1 MRCLLFASPIFL
13 FHPLIHLLQ
22 GIIIP
27 DLPPPWAIF
36 QLWITGAPYLYCF
49 AVLSCFFER
58 IRIKNGMM
66 EYGMLGLDKIPLSR
80 IVEVA
85 GDEGD
90 ASNDFSESILI
101 KFDSKDSDRG
111 LVLPINDYEEHEL
124 RAFLSTLREQN
135 PACEYTYSDVI
146 PFESRGLIKFL
157 SSVNESDNLV
167 VRFTKSPMIDAS
179 LSMIKAHEK
188 TFWFVYI
195 AFWFLILV
203 AASCYCFAFNAEWA
217 QRPGLTPT
225 WGTSEA
231 TKEAARLL
239 AEAQKNPSSSRLDI
253 AYHNFSLA
261 CAIGVDFIS
270 TTGLST
276 LTAVWF
282 LGVAA
287 IAILIPIK
295 LASPKHLFID
305 AKSVGIGDMFLH
317 WEDIIS
323 VTLEKA
329 GVMSDPLEGRLILLK
344 QNGVR
349 LNIDLTKIPD
359 VQKRQRALRLI
370 ERYAT
375 NASFNSE
382 FMRTT
387 NTLVDIQFTDLWLES
402 QPNGQPV
409 EVQVEQRVLCEGK
422 YQLESALGYG
432 GQGVTY
438 LASTISGSTADNS
451 TTNDTTDDTTDDTK
465 ADRTKRTI
473 TAGSST
479 TTGSSN
485 GRTEDH
491 RRVVIK
497 ELVLPNYADVRI
509 MQDATSR
516 FERGAK
522 LLKELDHPRVVKLLD
537 HFLEN
542 GKAYLVMEHVQGV
555 TLRNHIEQ
563 NGALEFD
570 KAKELGMRLCD
581 ILDYLHSREVP
592 VIHCDFAPDNLIITP
607 EGDLKLIDF
616 DVARVVDNKAHTFIA
631 GRPSYTPPEQ
641 FRGQPTIQSDLFAL
655 GAIVH
660 YILQGKDPPPLC
672 AGASDDETVWQSN
685 SIEKLIQRCCQFE
698 ASARPASAKEIREE
712 LERSEMNTTADTS
725 ELSDKTST
733 TDTSEQCDTNTTADT
748 NENNDD
754 DNHSFRLSITK
765 EETVKELS

>member
-13 FHPLIHLLQ
+13 FHPLIHIIQ

-27 DLPPPWAIF
+27 DLPPPWAAF
-36 QLWITGAPYLYCF
+36 QLWITGAPYIYCF

-101 KFDSKDSDRG
+101 KFDSKNSDRG
-111 LVLPINDYEEHEL
+111 LVLPINDYDEHEL

-135 PACEYTYSDVI
+135 PACEYSYSDVI

-195 AFWFLILV
+195 AFWFLILI
-203 AASCYCFAFNAEWA
+203 AASCYCFVFNAEWA
-217 QRPGLTPT
+217 QRPGLMPT

-239 AEAQKNPSSSRLDI
+239 AEAQKNPSSSWLDI
-253 AYHNFSLA
+253 AYHNVSLA

-287 IAILIPIK
+287 VAILIPIK

-305 AKSVGIGDMFLH
+305 TKSVGIGDMFLH
-317 WEDIIS
+317 WEHIIS

-438 LASTISGSTADNS
+438 LASTIGGSTTVSNS
-451 TTNDTTDDTTDDTK
+451 N
-465 ADRTKRTI
+465 A
-473 TAGSST
+473 SNT
-479 TTGSSN
+479 TTGSTN
-485 GRTEDH
+485 GRTEEH
-491 RRVVIK
+491 RCVVIK

-537 HFLEN
+537 HFFEN

-607 EGDLKLIDF
+607 EGELKLIDF

-698 ASARPASAKEIREE
+698 ASARPGSAREIREE
-712 LERSEMNTTADTS
+712 LERSEINTTAD
-725 ELSDKTST
+725 ST
-733 TDTSEQCDTNTTADT
+733 ESS
-748 NENNDD
+748 DD
-754 DNHSFRLSITK
+754 DNHGFKVSLTK

>member
-1 MRCLLFASPIFL
+1 MADFVLRPKQQKMLMRCLLFASPIFL
-13 FHPLIHLLQ
+13 FHPLIHIIQ

-27 DLPPPWAIF
+27 DLPPPWAAF
-36 QLWITGAPYLYCF
+36 QLWITGAPYIYCF

-101 KFDSKDSDRG
+101 KFDSKNSDRG
-111 LVLPINDYEEHEL
+111 LVLPINDYDEHEL

-135 PACEYTYSDVI
+135 PACEYSYSDVI

-195 AFWFLILV
+195 AFWFLILI
-203 AASCYCFAFNAEWA
+203 AASCYCFVFNAEWA
-217 QRPGLTPT
+217 QRPGLMPT

-239 AEAQKNPSSSRLDI
+239 AEAQKNPSSSWLDI
-253 AYHNFSLA
+253 AYHNVSLA

-287 IAILIPIK
+287 VAILIPIK

-317 WEDIIS
+317 WEHIIS

-438 LASTISGSTADNS
+438 LASTIGGSTTVSNS
-451 TTNDTTDDTTDDTK
+451 N
-465 ADRTKRTI
+465 A
-473 TAGSST
+473 SNT
-479 TTGSSN
+479 TTGSTN
-485 GRTEDH
+485 GRTEEH
-491 RRVVIK
+491 RCVVIK

-537 HFLEN
+537 HFFEN

-607 EGDLKLIDF
+607 EGELKLIDF

-698 ASARPASAKEIREE
+698 ASARPGSAREIREE
-712 LERSEMNTTADTS
+712 LERSEINTTAD
-725 ELSDKTST
+725 ST
-733 TDTSEQCDTNTTADT
+733 ESS
-748 NENNDD
+748 DD
-754 DNHSFRLSITK
+754 DNHGFKVSLTK